1 MKLLL
6 VSVKSEVSRGGIAVW
21 TDRYLSRCKT
31 HGINCTLV
39 NTEAVG
45 KRAEQGTAKRSL
57 RDEFVRTRRI
67 FKDLKGA
74 LQTDF
79 DAAHLNTSCG
89 TFGLFRDY
97 FIARKI
103 KRKGI
108 PLVTHYH
115 CDIPYWI
122 RSKLSRWC
130 LGRVVRLSD
139 ENIVLCAN
147 SQQFLKEKYGADS
160 RHIPNFVEEQ
170 LVRTE
175 NKQIRPTIER
185 ALFVGRVE
193 QAKGAKEIFEA
204 AKQLPH
210 IRFELVGSV
219 CDTVADWE
227 KPDNVHLM
235 GSVPN
240 AQVIRLLDEADVF
253 LLPSH
258 TEGCSMALIEAMARG
273 VPSIATDVGANAD
286 MLSGDCGIV
295 IRKESVEGIAEAIRL
310 LESPNHRETISL
322 NAVKK
327 IRDHYTDKNVNEI
340 FNIVSRYCGD

>member
-1 MKLLL
+1 M
-6 VSVKSEVSRGGIAVW
+6 W
-21 TDRYLSRCKT
+21 TDRYLSRCET
-31 HGINCTLV
+31 HGIDCTLV
-39 NTEAVG
+39 NTEIVG
-45 KRAEQGTAKRSL
+45 KRAQQGTAKRSL
-57 RDEFVRTRRI
+57 TDEFVRTRRI
-67 FKDLKGA
+67 FKDLGKC
-74 LQTDF
+74 LKTDF

-97 FIARKI
+97 FIARRI
-103 KRKGI
+103 KKKGI

-122 RSKLSRWC
+122 RNTLSRWC
-130 LGRVVRLSD
+130 LGRLVRLSD

-160 RHIPNFVEEQ
+160 RHIPNFVEER
-170 LVRTE
+170 LVRTDD
-175 NKQIRPTIER
+175 KQIRPTIER

-193 QAKGAKEIFEA
+193 QAKGARELFEA

-210 IRFELVGSV
+210 IRFDLVGSV

-227 KPDNVHLM
+227 KPDNVHLL

-240 AQVIRLLDEADVF
+240 EQVIRFLNDADLF

-258 TEGCSMALIEAMARG
+258 TEGCSMALMEAMARG

-286 MLSGDCGIV
+286 MLSGNCGIV
-295 IRKESVEGIAEAIRL
+295 VRRENADDIVKAIGDLTPAELR
-310 LESPNHRETISL
+310 REMSA
-322 NAVKK
+322 NAVNK
-327 IRDHYTDKNVNEI
+327 IRTHYTDKNVKELI
-340 FNIVSRYCGD
+340 AIISKRCY